1 MSEKDSQAIFL
12 ETLRKLVEKAK
23 NNKDTINIDE
33 ISIAFEGMNLP
44 VEEIEGIYDYLKN
57 QAVPQQSVGNAVT
70 RERRAHRITCP
81 WGTRFC
87 VLFLWYNVKV
97 LFISRF

>member
-44 VEEIEGIYDYLKN
+44 VEEIEGIYDYLKG
-57 QAVPQQSVGNAVT
+57 VWSG
-70 RERRAHRITCP
+70 
-81 WGTRFC
+81 G
-87 VLFLWYNVKV
+87 
-97 LFISRF
+97 